1 MADDAGDPRRARRL
15 LGLGA
20 VLGIGLAGAGLVRGA
35 GGPGGALAAGDVARV
50 NGAPVRAETLERILA
65 GLGAEKRTPLSD
77 ADRARVLDRLIEEE
91 LLVQRAQ
98 ETGLVQS
105 EPGIRKALVGALV
118 DSVVADAESAEP
130 EGDELRRFFEEHRGY
145 FGAGAR
151 LRIERLE
158 FRARAGGGAGPR
170 ERALEAL
177 SALAAGEPAAA
188 VGARLADE
196 PALPLP
202 DQLLP
207 PASLREYV
215 GPELLDALLAVG
227 DGRWTGPFES
237 EGGAALARVVER
249 RAAEAPAF
257 EVVLP
262 QVAAEWRRRA
272 ADRALREYLDSLRAE
287 ADVRLAPDAPQ

>member
-20 VLGIGLAGAGLVRGA
+20 VLGIALAGAGLVRGA
-35 GGPGGALAAGDVARV
+35 GGPGGGLAAGDVARV

-65 GLGAEKRTPLSD
+65 GLADEKRTPLSD

-130 EGDELRRFFEEHRGY
+130 EGDELRGFFEERRGY

-158 FRARAGGGAGPR
+158 FRARAGAGPR

-188 VGARLADE
+188 VAARLADE

-215 GPELLDALLAVG
+215 GPEMLDVLLAV
-227 DGRWTGPFES
+227 DDERWTGPFES

-257 EVVLP
+257 EVARA

-287 ADVRLAPDAPQ
+287 ADVRLAPDAPR

>member
-1 MADDAGDPRRARRL
+1 MADEAGDSRRARRL

-35 GGPGGALAAGDVARV
+35 GAPGGGLAPGDVARV

-65 GLGAEKRTPLSD
+65 GLSAEKRMPLSD

-98 ETGLVQS
+98 EVGLVES

-118 DSVVADAESAEP
+118 DSVVAEAESAEP
-130 EGDELRRFFEEHRGY
+130 EDDELRRFFEEHRGY
-145 FGAGAR
+145 FGAGVR

-158 FRARAGGGAGPR
+158 FRARAGAAPGTR
-170 ERALEAL
+170 ERALDAL
-177 SALAAGEPAAA
+177 SALAAGEPTAG
-188 VGARLADE
+188 VGGRLADP

-207 PASLREYV
+207 PATLREYV
-215 GPELLDALLAVG
+215 GPEVLDALLAV
-227 DGRWTGPFES
+227 DTGRWTGPFES
-237 EGGAALARVVER
+237 EGGAALVRVVER
-249 RAAEAPAF
+249 QAAEAPTF
-257 EVVLP
+257 ELVEA

-272 ADRALREYLDSLRAE
+272 ADRALREYLDALRRE
-287 ADVRLAPDAPQ
+287 ADVRLAPDAPR